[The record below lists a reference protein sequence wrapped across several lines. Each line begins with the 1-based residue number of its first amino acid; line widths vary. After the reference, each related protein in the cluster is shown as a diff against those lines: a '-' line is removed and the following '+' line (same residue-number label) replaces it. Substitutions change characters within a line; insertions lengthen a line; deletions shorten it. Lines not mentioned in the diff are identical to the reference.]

1 MKLPEDAFEYYVS
14 LGSKRSYRAVAEH
27 FGVKKRTVTARAVRD
42 KWQDRLA
49 QIQER
54 ARERLD
60 DRMAD
65 TIAEMH
71 ERHLR
76 ILQAIL
82 GRGLETLQSMPLSSA
97 WEAVKALD
105 LAMRREAEVRSQSPP
120 DSPRKGS

>member
-27 FGVKKRTVTARAVRD
+27 FGVEKRTITARAVRE

-49 QIQER
+49 RIQER
-54 ARERLD
+54 AREKVE

-76 ILQAIL
+76 VLQVIL
-82 GRGLETLQSMPLSSA
+82 GRGLETLQSMPLTSA
-97 WEAVKALD
+97 WEAIKALD
-105 LAMRREAEVRSQSPP
+105 LAMRREAEIRSQARS
-120 DSPRKGS
+120 DSAQEDS